1 MRILTPQLVA
11 VTAAGMLA
19 SGIVAFAGTPANAA
33 AGDPDTTFNEN
44 VSAVNPNDNQRVAST
59 AVQPD
64 GKVIAVGRDTTGP
77 GNGISRYNPDGTPD
91 VAFNDQTRQL
101 NLNSTA
107 FTVAV
112 QADGKILVGGK
123 FGTPPGLL
131 RLNPDGNLDRD
142 FRESTRGLIDG
153 GVWDLKVLPSGK
165 ILIGG
170 GFRNLNGALGSKYF
184 ARLNSDGTPDL
195 AFNANVNASLNL
207 EDWVQEIAVQDNGS
221 VVLGGFFQDQLF
233 SSYLTRV
240 NPDGTR
246 DTNFTLGV
254 LQTLNSDV
262 ESVALQPDGKILVG
276 GHFSTPSPMLAR
288 YNSDGSPDTGFNN
301 TISQHMIANEQAYS
315 VRALPNGILLGGDF
329 RPGEAP
335 TPYLTAFTYDGQ
347 PANAYNNRISRDG
360 FDDLVQWITEQPDG
374 AVVVGGDFT
383 TPSRYL
389 ARFQGDPPIDP
400 PTPLPPLAG
409 STAPDKVTALK
420 ARKFA
425 NKLKLKWKE
434 PSANGGAAITNYQ
447 AKIKKNGNW
456 KKWKN
461 VEPVANSKGKYTKN
475 FKKLQSGKKYPVKV
489 RAVNEIG
496 NGKPLKKK
504 FRTKG

>member
-1 MRILTPQLVA
+1 MRPLTSQVA
-11 VTAAGMLA
+11 AIAAVGMLA

-44 VSAVNPNDNQRVAST
+44 VSAVNQNGAQRVAST

-91 VAFNDQTRQL
+91 VAFNNQARRL

-112 QADGKILVGGK
+112 QADGKILLGGQ
-123 FGTPPGLL
+123 FGAPPGLL

-153 GVWDLKVLPSGK
+153 GVWDIKVLPSGK

-170 GFRNLNGALGSKYF
+170 AFENLNGALGSKYF
-184 ARLNSDGTPDL
+184 ARLNSNGTPDL
-195 AFNANVNASLNL
+195 NFNANVDFSLNL
-207 EDWVQEIAVQDNGS
+207 NDWVQEIAVQENGS
-221 VVLGGFFQDQLF
+221 VLLAGFFQDPGT
-233 SSYLTRV
+233 SSYLARV

-246 DTNFTLGV
+246 DVNFSFRV
-254 LQTLNSDV
+254 QQSFNNST
-262 ESVALQPDGKILVG
+262 ESVTLQPDGKILVA

-288 YNSDGSPDTGFNN
+288 YNSDGTPDANFNN
-301 TISQHMIANEQAYS
+301 AVTPHLIANEQAYS

-335 TPYLTAFTYDGQ
+335 TPYLTAFTYDGE
-347 PANAYNNRISRDG
+347 PANAYNDRISADE
-360 FDDLVQWITEQPDG
+360 FNKLVQWITEEPDG

-400 PTPLPPLAG
+400 PPPLPPLPG
-409 STAPDKVTALK
+409 STAPDKVTDLK
-420 ARKFA
+420 AKKYTK
-425 NKLKLKWKE
+425 KLKLKWKE
-434 PSANGGAAITNYQ
+434 PNDNGGAAITNYQ

-456 KKWKN
+456 KKWKT
-461 VEPVANSKGKYTKN
+461 VEPVTNKKGKYTKI
-475 FKKLQSGKKYPVKV
+475 FKKLNPDRKYPVKV
-489 RAVNEIG
+489 RAVNEVG
-496 NGKPLKKK
+496 NGKAVKKK
-504 FRTKG
+504 FKTK